1 MTALD
6 EIQGGEKYLIVTKA
20 DANGNKYVVVP
31 SAAVVANR
39 YEHVGKLKT
48 NTEGTSGSTQITFE
62 GTGEGTTSVTIGA
75 VTYYVVVKMKYR
87 KWN

>member
-31 SAAVVANR
+31 SAAVI
-39 YEHVGKLKT
+39 
-48 NTEGTSGSTQITFE
+48 QIVMSIQE
-62 GTGEGTTSVTIGA
+62 S
-75 VTYYVVVKMKYR
+75 
-87 KWN
+87 